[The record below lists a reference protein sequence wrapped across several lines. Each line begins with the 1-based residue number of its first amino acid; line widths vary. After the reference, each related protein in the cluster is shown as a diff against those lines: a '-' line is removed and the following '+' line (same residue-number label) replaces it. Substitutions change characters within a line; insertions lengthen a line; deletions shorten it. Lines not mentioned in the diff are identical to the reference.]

1 MVNIE
6 NLSLFLIVVLLLVVV
21 IMDLFSSRYFK
32 KHESDYN
39 QLLSDYR
46 RKGYDLDLVTDYAS
60 FFGSLANYQK
70 IIWFVRL
77 YKGVKMKFTRE
88 RLVQEDAYKYVQ
100 SLPEERIGWILKL
113 HRRYKLQALIFTLWL
128 VVGLYFIIFI
138 K

>member
-32 KHESDYN
+32 KHEADYN

-60 FFGSLANYQK
+60 FF
-70 IIWFVRL
+70 WFAGQL
-77 YKGVKMKFTRE
+77 SKNN
-88 RLVQEDAYKYVQ
+88 LVC
-100 SLPEERIGWILKL
+100 SPL
-113 HRRYKLQALIFTLWL
+113 
-128 VVGLYFIIFI
+128 
-138 K
+138 